1 MSVDREQQASE
12 EFSTSAE
19 LRSFIEGNLAG
30 DNTDVYPHAALVS
43 EPDVLDLMN
52 FMESAYAGEHE
63 EMPYYFKNTEM
74 GEILRKASATRTTT
88 KAVREGNISQM
99 KYISGKQSYTNDVSS
114 IHTLINLRDKLGKDA
129 YIQYLFGHMGNGK
142 TDFAILQAELAHIEH
157 NADIGT
163 NIKSLAEER
172 EHVTY
177 IPQYGDL
184 LRWLADGKNVD
195 SIDEI
200 AELDIDV
207 DEKLFIFDE
216 ASSHASGYSDDAYET
231 QKKLGTLVK
240 KIRKVGGNL
249 IIIGH
254 TGKDVHPDIRRIT
267 NDCVSKSRLKK
278 AEYYHAVNEQGN
290 GSGHKETISGI
301 PQTNWNE
308 YDTNEIT
315 NWDWSETPLDEEIEV
330 IEEKQNKEVSKE
342 KRDMR
347 ILKAVVDNVHPEIE
361 PNEKGEINY
370 EMLGDYYD
378 ISKQRVSQIVS
389 DYEQKVQEVE
399 A

>member
-1 MSVDREQQASE
+1 MNRDRQEQSSE

-19 LRSFIEGNLAG
+19 LRSYIENNLK
-30 DNTDVYPHAALVS
+30 DQNSEVYPHAGLVDDS
-43 EPDVLDLMN
+43 NVHDFMS
-52 FMESAYAGEHE
+52 FMESAYEGKHSD
-63 EMPYYFKNTEM
+63 MPHFFKNTQM
-74 GEILRKASATRTTT
+74 GKIMKKKSATRTATN
-88 KAVREGNISQM
+88 AVQEGNISQM
-99 KYISGKQSYTNDVSS
+99 KFISGKQSYTNDISG
-114 IHTLINLRDKLGKDA
+114 IHTLIDLRNKLGKDA

-142 TDFAILQAELAHIEH
+142 TDFAILQAEISHIEH
-157 NADIGT
+157 NTDVAT

-184 LRWLADGKNVD
+184 LQWLADGAKVK
-195 SIDEI
+195 SIDQI
-200 AELDIDV
+200 AELEIDV
-207 DEKLFIFDE
+207 QDKLFIFDE

-267 NDCVSKSRLKK
+267 NDCVSKSSLKT

-290 GSGHKETISGI
+290 GEGHKETISGI
-301 PQTNWNE
+301 PQTNWNG

-315 NWDWSETPLDEEIEV
+315 SWDWSDVPLDEEMDV
-330 IEEKQNKEVSKE
+330 IEAKEEQEISKE

-347 ILKAVVDNVHPEIE
+347 ILKAVVENEHPKIDT
-361 PNEKGEINY
+361 NEKGEITG
-370 EMLGDYYD
+370 EMIGEHYG
-378 ISKQRVSQIVS
+378 ITPQRVSQIIKE
-389 DYEQKVQEVE
+389 YEEKAQE
-399 A
+399 AKA

>member
-1 MSVDREQQASE
+1 MNVDREEQSSE

-30 DNTDVYPHAALVS
+30 DNTDVYPHTGLVS
-43 EPDVLDLMN
+43 DTDIQDLMN
-52 FMESAYAGEHE
+52 FMESSYMGEHS
-63 EMPYYFKNTEM
+63 EMPYHFKNTKM
-74 GEILRKASATRTTT
+74 GKMLRKASATNTAT
-88 KAVREGNISQM
+88 KAVQEGNISQM
-99 KYISGKQSYTNDVSS
+99 KFISGKQSYTNDVSG
-114 IHTLINLRDKLGKDA
+114 IHTLINLRDKLGQDA

-172 EHVTY
+172 EHITY
-177 IPQYGDL
+177 IPRYGNL
-184 LRWLADGKNVD
+184 LQWLADGTTVG

-200 AELDIDV
+200 AQLDIDV
-207 DEKLFIFDE
+207 SQKLFIFDE

-267 NDCVSKSRLKK
+267 NDCVSKSGLKT
-278 AEYYHAVNEQGN
+278 AEYYHAVNEEGN
-290 GSGHKETISGI
+290 GKGHKETISGI

-315 NWDWSETPLDEEIEV
+315 NWDWSEVPEDEEMDV
-330 IEEKQNKEVSKE
+330 IEEKEQQEISKD

-347 ILKAVVDNVHPEIE
+347 ILKAVVENEHPEIDQ
-361 PNEKGEINY
+361 NEKGEITNQ
-370 EMLGDYYD
+370 MLGEHYG
-378 ISKQRVSQIVS
+378 ITKQRISQIIS
-389 DYEQKVQEVE
+389 EYEEKAQKVK